1 MSKLFGDVVGAEN
14 LEWTAEQPG
23 QPRGFSNLLK
33 KVKKEKLQKILHTKK
48 LKKHIINNLTYFLK
62 HFCRYFSTK
71 TF

>member
-14 LEWTAEQPG
+14 LEWSAEQSG

-48 LKKHIINNLTYFLK
+48 LKTHIINNLT
-62 HFCRYFSTK
+62 
-71 TF
+71 

>member
-14 LEWTAEQPG
+14 LEWSAEQPG

-48 LKKHIINNLTYFLK
+48 LKTHIINNLT
-62 HFCRYFSTK
+62 
-71 TF
+71 